1 MASERTPRFAL
12 PNLTRTLGQ
21 LEAVGVVRMK
31 SVNHRKI
38 PTAAVR
44 WLEDRQAD
52 LLPVP
57 YYHIVFT
64 LPAPISAIANYNLEL
79 ISIVEDEKSVNK
91 RTEKKFAASRRASL

>member
-1 MASERTPRFAL
+1 MLLCERCQQPQLTYNSWRNRHCSKCQGSAAL
-12 PNLTRTLGQ
+12 
-21 LEAVGVVRMK
+21 
-31 SVNHRKI
+31 
-38 PTAAVR
+38 R

-64 LPAPISAIANYNLEL
+64 LPAPISAIADYNMEL

>member
-1 MASERTPRFAL
+1 M
-12 PNLTRTLGQ
+12 
-21 LEAVGVVRMK
+21 
-31 SVNHRKI
+31 
-38 PTAAVR
+38 
-44 WLEDRQAD
+44 
-52 LLPVP
+52 P